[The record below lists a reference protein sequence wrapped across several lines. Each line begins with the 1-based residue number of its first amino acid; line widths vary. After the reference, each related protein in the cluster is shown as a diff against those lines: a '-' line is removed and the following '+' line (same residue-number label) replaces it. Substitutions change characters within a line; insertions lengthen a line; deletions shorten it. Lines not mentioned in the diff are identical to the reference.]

1 MAMNHVMTRRRAV
14 KTAAVLAAGAWTG
27 AALLARAAA
36 YDFQL
41 GLATYSLN
49 KLPIDEVIAD
59 AKKLDLRNVSLF
71 GSHCPWA
78 AGTPE
83 QCRTAAQKFKDAG
96 LTVTGCGVIN
106 LPNVESTVRR
116 AFENA
121 KAVGLPTMI
130 CKPAHDAFPLVEKYV
145 KQYNIRLAIHN
156 HGPGDNG
163 YPSPFDAWQAVQ
175 PYDERIGL
183 CIDVGHAYR
192 AGADPAEAVRKCH
205 ARLYDMHLKDSL
217 AEVGATKDIPV
228 AVGQGHLDIKGIIAA
243 LIEVKYAHIVAF
255 EYEKAE
261 KDPMVGLTESVAY
274 VRKILG

>member
-1 MAMNHVMTRRRAV
+1 MNHVMTRRQAV
-14 KTAAVLAAGAWTG
+14 KTAAVLAAGAWTEV
-27 AALLARAAA
+27 ALEARAAA
-36 YDFQL
+36 HAFEL

-59 AKKLDLRNVSLF
+59 AKKLELHNVSLF
-71 GSHCPWA
+71 GTHCPWVP
-78 AGTPE
+78 GTPE

-106 LPNVESTVRR
+106 LPNQEGPVRH

-121 KAVGLPTMI
+121 QAVGLPTMI
-130 CKPAHDAFPLVEKYV
+130 CKPAHDAFPLIERYV

-163 YPSPFDAWQAVQ
+163 YPSPFDAWKAVQ

-243 LIEVKYAHIVAF
+243 LIEVNYSHIVAF
-255 EYEKAE
+255 EYEKSEA
-261 KDPMVGLTESVAY
+261 DPMVGLTESVEY
-274 VRKILG
+274 VRNILA

>member
-1 MAMNHVMTRRRAV
+1 MNHLVTRRQV
-14 KTAAVLAAGAWTG
+14 LKTAAVLAAGAWAG
-27 AALLARAAA
+27 AALDARGAAA
-36 YDFQL
+36 HAFEL
-41 GLATYSLN
+41 GLATYSLS
-49 KLPIDEVIAD
+49 KLPLEDVIAD
-59 AKKLDLRNVSLF
+59 AKKLELRNVSLF
-71 GSHCPWA
+71 GTHCPWA

-83 QCRTAAQKFKDAG
+83 QCRAAAQKCRDAG

-106 LPNVESTVRR
+106 LPNKEETVRR

-121 KAVGLPTMI
+121 KAGGLPTMI
-130 CKPAHDAFPLVEKYV
+130 CKPARDAFPLVERYV
-145 KQYNIRLAIHN
+145 KDYNIRVAIHN
-156 HGPGDNG
+156 HGPGDKE
-163 YPSPFDAWQAVQ
+163 YPSPFDAWNAVQ
-175 PYDERIGL
+175 QYDERIGL

-228 AVGQGHLDIKGIIAA
+228 AVGQGRMDIKGIIAA
-243 LIEVKYAHIVAF
+243 LIEVKYSHIVSF

-261 KDPMVGLTESVAY
+261 QDPMVGLTESVDY